1 MAPQD
6 WPDDWDERKAGAGC
20 PMCASLGGGDDERT
34 LAVAELAWTEVRLE
48 RRSRLPGY
56 CIVIWRHGHAAE
68 PTELSAEGADGYWR
82 DVVAAAR
89 ALDAEFRPV
98 KLNLM
103 TLGNGVPHL
112 HTHVVPRYPGDPA
125 PGGPLPWDAM
135 FLPEPADPDVLRRQ
149 ADAIRARLV
158 RLG

>member
-1 MAPQD
+1 MAPHEFD
-6 WPDDWDERKAGAGC
+6 LTTASIADIAAAFDAGALTSERLVQLYLDRIAAYDEDG
-20 PMCASLGGGDDERT
+20 PRIGAVLTLNGD
-34 LAVAELAWTEVRLE
+34 ALE
-48 RRSRLPGY
+48 
-56 CIVIWRHGHAAE
+56 
-68 PTELSAEGADGYWR
+68 T
-82 DVVAAAR
+82 AR

-149 ADAIRARLV
+149 ADAIRARL
-158 RLG
+158 G